1 MLSFLR
7 TGTAVALMPVFGYQA
22 VPVQVKAGIAFVIAL
37 VLTPVA
43 HMHLVQAPPGVLPL
57 AAAAISEVMVG
68 LLFGLVTLLVLVG
81 AQFAGTIIGFQ
92 MGFGIV
98 QVIDPSLGGR
108 VSIIGQLQYLVALM
122 IFITLNVHHSFLR
135 ALGESFELIPLGG
148 AVFPPAMALSYGQL
162 TAEVFVIAIKLG
174 APVIAMLLLTQIT
187 LAFVARML
195 PRMNVFIVAFPLK
208 IGLGLLGLALTWPLF
223 LYVIDKVFNR
233 FVQVLREFIGVMAGL

>member
-1 MLSFLR
+1 
-7 TGTAVALMPVFGYQA
+7 
-22 VPVQVKAGIAFVIAL
+22 
-37 VLTPVA
+37 
-43 HMHLVQAPPGVLPL
+43 
-57 AAAAISEVMVG
+57 
-68 LLFGLVTLLVLVG
+68 
-81 AQFAGTIIGFQ
+81 
-92 MGFGIV
+92 
-98 QVIDPSLGGR
+98 
-108 VSIIGQLQYLVALM
+108 
-122 IFITLNVHHSFLR
+122 
-135 ALGESFELIPLGG
+135 
-148 AVFPPAMALSYGQL
+148 MALSYGQL